1 MIAIILGIIV
11 ILILYWLTRVSPQ
24 IDNPSASCPW
34 TVVNGKCVNI
44 SQSIGTVQIDTR
56 SLFLEI
62 NNLLS
67 NLQLLLDSINTYYTN
82 TIKSGKLILN
92 FSMSNYTNLISSI
105 NSYISTNSQIQSKIM
120 NLTTTSQ
127 YGDISDATMNI
138 AQLQPAFDI
147 SGLVIDIKNFNP
159 NLSLANIQK
168 NITNITNYYGSL
180 VSDVN
185 QLNGSFN

>member
-1 MIAIILGIIV
+1 MVAIILALIF
-11 ILILYWLTRVSPQ
+11 ILILYGLTRVSPQ

-67 NLQLLLDSINTYYTN
+67 NLQLLLDSVNTYYTN
-82 TIKSGKLILN
+82 TIKSGSLISN
-92 FSMSNYTNLISSI
+92 FSMSNYTNLVSAI
-105 NSYISTNSQIQSKIM
+105 NSYISTNTQIQSKIM
-120 NLTTTSQ
+120 NLNSTSQ
-127 YGDISDATMNI
+127 YGDISDAVMNI
-138 AQLQPAFDI
+138 AQLQPDFDI
-147 SGLVIDIKNFNP
+147 SGVVVDIKNFNP
-159 NLSLANIQK
+159 NISLTNIQK

-185 QLNGSFN
+185 QLNGLF